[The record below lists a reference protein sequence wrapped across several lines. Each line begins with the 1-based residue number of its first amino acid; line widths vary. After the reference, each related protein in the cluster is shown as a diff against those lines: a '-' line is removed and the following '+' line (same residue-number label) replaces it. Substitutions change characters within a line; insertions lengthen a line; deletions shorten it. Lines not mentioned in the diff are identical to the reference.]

1 MNNWKDKL
9 NELHKG
15 GSIAKRKCIECG
27 KEFVP
32 KKEHHKI
39 CFDCAKKKNGVGKP
53 TEGLPPQY
61 LEKLEKGYFDN
72 NGCLREEFLT
82 EMASEV
88 AKSFGTKLKN
98 HQLRRF
104 YGHIKAADNRL
115 KMTGDWQCVNLD
127 VKKLSSFVA
136 EAKGKDK
143 VPDSF
148 YRFIEANIK
157 TIHNQKDFE
166 AFVEHFQAIVAYFTY
181 HYPKNN

>member
-1 MNNWKDKL
+1 MNDWKDKL
-9 NELHKG
+9 SELHKG
-15 GSIAKRKCIECG
+15 GGGMKRKCTECG

-32 KKEHHKI
+32 KEEHHKT
-39 CFDCAKKKNGVGKP
+39 CFDCAKKKKGGGILN
-53 TEGLPPQY
+53 EGLPPQY
-61 LEKLEKGYFDN
+61 LEELKKGYFDDN
-72 NGCLREEFLT
+72 NCLREEFLT
-82 EMASEV
+82 EMASDV

-115 KMTGDWQCVNLD
+115 KMTGDWPCVNLD
-127 VKKLSSFVA
+127 VKKLSSLVA

-148 YRFIEANIK
+148 YKFIDANIK
-157 TIHNQKDFE
+157 KIHNQKDFE